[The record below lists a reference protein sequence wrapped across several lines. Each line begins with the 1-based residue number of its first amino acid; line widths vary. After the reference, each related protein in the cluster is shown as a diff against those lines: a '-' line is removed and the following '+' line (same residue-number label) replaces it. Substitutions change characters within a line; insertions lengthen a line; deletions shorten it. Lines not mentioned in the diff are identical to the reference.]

1 MEVLHLEIIF
11 KQQIMYKRSINFLF
25 LKGVSYYQTK
35 KKKGIIKNRFFCKN
49 NTELKFHIVS

>member
-35 KKKGIIKNRFFCKN
+35 KKGIIKNRFFCKN

>member
-25 LKGVSYYQTK
+25 LKGVSLLSDQK
-35 KKKGIIKNRFFCKN
+35 KKKEIIKNRFFC
-49 NTELKFHIVS
+49 